1 MQEFSLDNFKASC
14 GVHFIFRWAMASVR
28 SRSSTAI
35 LRRVP
40 LLAAW
45 WLFVLSKGSMGSNYR
60 FSVAGSLDLLHNAE
74 RSTREGTGRAW
85 WPGMLSMAELAAA
98 AMALGLPNLPAPPRD
113 RALELEMSPPLAF
126 TGSNRLEGGRE
137 LTVDSTLPAKQAV
150 RCGFSRPKAS
160 FPFLFDQDNAAPSH
174 DD

>member
-1 MQEFSLDNFKASC
+1 VGCISYS
-14 GVHFIFRWAMASVR
+14 GGRWRLCDQGALQLS
-28 SRSSTAI
+28 

-98 AMALGLPNLPAPPRD
+98 AMALGLPNLPAPLRGIEHSSLRCHRRWPLRD
-113 RALELEMSPPLAF
+113 R
-126 TGSNRLEGGRE
+126 TGWKEEGE
-137 LTVDSTLPAKQAV
+137 S
-150 RCGFSRPKAS
+150 
-160 FPFLFDQDNAAPSH
+160 
-174 DD
+174 